1 MISFMS
7 LYPVI
12 CFLNKQKGFKIGRRM
27 FDQIMI
33 YSIMILIV
41 AHFVSEQKFL
51 AAYSFIPLSSW
62 HKLINIVL
70 LIEQC
75 SLVLFLG
82 TLSGTLNGDI
92 EATLFGINL
101 LLILIMQERD
111 SVNGEIKWSV
121 IPLIIN
127 NSYMLFTN
135 LNHYFNNI

>member
-1 MISFMS
+1 
-7 LYPVI
+7 
-12 CFLNKQKGFKIGRRM
+12 
-27 FDQIMI
+27 
-33 YSIMILIV
+33 
-41 AHFVSEQKFL
+41 
-51 AAYSFIPLSSW
+51 
-62 HKLINIVL
+62 
-70 LIEQC
+70 
-75 SLVLFLG
+75 VLFLG

-135 LNHYFNNI
+135 LYHYFYNT